1 VTAHEAETAFDDPLN
16 RWYRYPLARL
26 LVAWLLHTRVS
37 ANHVTFV
44 QPLFAA
50 AAGYLVTF
58 ADRRH
63 LVLGA
68 LLFEIR
74 SVLDCADGTL
84 ARARGGGQP
93 GGHAL
98 DAAADWLG
106 TVFLYAGIYWH
117 FRLHPPVLGFWSCHI
132 SLRAVLLLALAQGAL
147 RSFSADHY
155 KRKLAADLSEPSR
168 KGASSPGA
176 SRVEAWIEYAERLL
190 FEGGRADRPSP
201 HPKLARVVT
210 LAWSISNGDAFLSLV
225 TLSIL
230 ADRMWEAQVFFAVAG
245 FPWILLLLLLTAR
258 VRAS

>member
-1 VTAHEAETAFDDPLN
+1 VTAHEPEAAFDDPLN

-26 LVAWLLHTRVS
+26 LVQWLVRTRVTP
-37 ANHVTFV
+37 NHVSFV
-44 QPLFAA
+44 QPLFAG

-93 GGHAL
+93 GGHAI
-98 DAAADWLG
+98 DATADWLG

-117 FRLHPPVLGFWSCHI
+117 FRLHPAPRGFWSGHV
-132 SLRAVLLLALAQGAL
+132 SVGGVLLLALAQGAL
-147 RSFSADHY
+147 RSAAADHY
-155 KRKLAADLSEPSR
+155 KRKLAA
-168 KGASSPGA
+168 
-176 SRVEAWIEYAERLL
+176 
-190 FEGGRADRPSP
+190 GRI
-201 HPKLARVVT
+201 LT
-210 LAWSISNGDAFLSLV
+210 LAWSVSNGDAFLSLV

-230 ADRMWEAQVFFAVAG
+230 ADRMWEAQVFFAAAG

-258 VRAS
+258 ARASSP

>member
-1 VTAHEAETAFDDPLN
+1 VTAHEPETAFDDPLN

-26 LVAWLLHTRVS
+26 LVLGLVRTRVS
-37 ANHVTFV
+37 ANQVSFV

-93 GGHAL
+93 GGHAI

-117 FRLHPPVLGFWSCHI
+117 FRLHSPPAGFWSSHV
-132 SLRAVLLLALAQGAL
+132 SVRAVLLLALAQGAL
-147 RSFSADHY
+147 RSFSSDHF
-155 KRKLAADLSEPSR
+155 KRNRYEPRAERASSRLAAC
-168 KGASSPGA
+168 A
-176 SRVEAWIEYAERLL
+176 EAWIERAERLL
-190 FEGGRADRPSP
+190 FERGRTDRTRR
-201 HPKLARVVT
+201 HPRLERIVT
-210 LAWSISNGDAFLSLV
+210 LAWSVSNGDAFLSLV

-258 VRAS
+258 VRASSL